1 MCQTCSDKNKEK
13 KYNKGPKNSQKM
25 SVILNINGID
35 YDLNI
40 DSDET
45 LLNVVRKTIGLTGA
59 KEGCGNGECG
69 ACTML
74 IDDVPVR
81 TCMLLAIECTG
92 QRIETI
98 EGLAKG
104 RLNIIQQSFVDA
116 GAVQCGFCIPGFI
129 MAVEGLLRRT
139 KNPSDLEVKEAL
151 SGHLC
156 RCTGYENIFKAVKM
170 SIEKAQV

>member
-1 MCQTCSDKNKEK
+1 MCNSHKKNLVK
-13 KYNKGPKNSQKM
+13 KGPKRSHKVN
-25 SVILNINGID
+25 VELNINGID
-35 YDLNI
+35 YDLAI

-45 LLNVVRKTIGLTGA
+45 LLNVVRKQLGLTGS

-74 IDDVPVR
+74 VDDVPVR
-81 TCMLLAIECTG
+81 TCMVLAVESTG

-98 EGLAKG
+98 EGLAED
-104 RLNIIQQSFVDA
+104 RLNLIQQSFVDA

-139 KNPSDLEVKEAL
+139 TSPSDQEIQEAL

-156 RCTGYENIFKAVKM
+156 RCTGYENIFKAVRM
-170 SIEKAQV
+170 SVEKAQV